1 MTDSAAVRVSLCES
15 EWHDKY
21 SIEGRV
27 HSLKNDEEGEDSM
40 CEIME
45 NLMEK
50 RSRNDRIASA
60 KELIALGKNSLEEI
74 AKVLH
79 LPLSTVQELASSM
92 TDSKAKQA

>member
-1 MTDSAAVRVSLCES
+1 MVRVSLCES
-15 EWHDKY
+15 GRHDKH

-50 RSRNDRIASA
+50 RSRNDRIECARKA
-60 KELIALGKNSLEEI
+60 IKEGKNSIEDISRILD
-74 AKVLH
+74 

-92 TDSKAKQA
+92 TDSKAKQT